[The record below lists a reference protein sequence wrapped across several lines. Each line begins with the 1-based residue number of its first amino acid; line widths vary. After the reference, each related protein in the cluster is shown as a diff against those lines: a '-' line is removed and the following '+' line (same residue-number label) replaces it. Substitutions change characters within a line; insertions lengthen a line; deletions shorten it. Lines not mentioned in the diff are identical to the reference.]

1 MTLELTYILYII
13 LIEYSRQNFICSRCM
28 DIDKW
33 LWIFSYHSTKD
44 WKLCNSLLD
53 FIKLSGPHSG
63 ENICNAFVKS
73 CDDFGILEKV
83 NFLYIY
89 LVFEDSQNIY

>member
-1 MTLELTYILYII
+1 MSFALDAWTSINGYGFLAITVH
-13 LIEYSRQNFICSRCM
+13 
-28 DIDKW
+28 
-33 LWIFSYHSTKD
+33 WITKN
-44 WKLCNSLLD
+44 WKLCDSLLD

-83 NFLYIY
+83 NFSIFY
-89 LVFEDSQNIY
+89 LNFENTC